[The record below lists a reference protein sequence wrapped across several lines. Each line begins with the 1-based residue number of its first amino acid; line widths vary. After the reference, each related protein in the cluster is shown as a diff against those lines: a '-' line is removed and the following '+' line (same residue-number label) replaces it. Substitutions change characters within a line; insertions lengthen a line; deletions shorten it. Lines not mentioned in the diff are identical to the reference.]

1 MHTST
6 RWITPGAIALCA
18 VTSLAL
24 LLAPAPSLA
33 QGQQEPS
40 PAASA
45 TPEPSPTPAANAD
58 PNNGVFGDFGGA
70 RSALAR
76 RGVTFFGRYA
86 GEFAGNVTG
95 SPQGTAYASE
105 VQLGANVDFGLLNGI
120 RNGGTLHFIATQRF
134 GSGLSS
140 NVIGN
145 IGSVQEI
152 FGDGMTT
159 RLTELDYEQPLGSD
173 AFNVKFGRVIM
184 QSDFAAGSTYW
195 NSNLWCEYQ
204 SNAICGTP
212 VGVPNNS
219 GYGFYPSSEWG
230 VRFKAQSPSGFYV
243 KTGAYQVNPTY
254 SQRGHG
260 FNLSITG
267 DTGTDFPFETG
278 MAFRD
283 HDGTNVG
290 NLRLGGYYDTS
301 NVLGAESALSR
312 FVDPTNPA
320 LGAIPQQTYRGRDGF
335 YVLTDHLIQGSA
347 LPGRAG
353 TAFFLAYE
361 FGDPQTA
368 VISSF
373 LDAGVVRHGTF
384 AGRPNDTIA
393 LGFAY
398 MDVNARLRN
407 FEMALQN
414 AGYAVPLNGQEKVV
428 ELNYGLQLTKS
439 IVLRPG
445 LQYVIN
451 PAGEQNVV
459 YPGGAIGKKN
469 TLVLGLGTN
478 INF

>member
-1 MHTST
+1 MNTST
-6 RWITPGAIALCA
+6 RWTTAGAVALCA
-18 VTSLAL
+18 VISLTL
-24 LLAPAPSLA
+24 LAAPAPSLA
-33 QGQQEPS
+33 QQEPS

-45 TPEPSPTPAANAD
+45 TPAPSPTRAATPD

-70 RSALAR
+70 RTSLAR
-76 RGVTFFGRYA
+76 KGVTFFGRYA
-86 GEFAGNVTG
+86 GEFAGNVSG

-105 VQLGANVDFGLLNGI
+105 VQIGANIDFGLLNGSKS
-120 RNGGTLHFIATQRF
+120 GGILHFIATQRF

-145 IGSVQEI
+145 IASVQEI

-159 RLTELDYEQPLGSD
+159 RLTELDYEQPLGHGV
-173 AFNVKFGRVIM
+173 NIKFGRVIM
-184 QSDFAAGSTYW
+184 QNDFAAGSTYW

-212 VGVPNNS
+212 VAVPNNS

-230 VRFKAQSPSGFYV
+230 ARIKAQSSSGFYV
-243 KTGAYQVNPTY
+243 QAGAYQVNPTY
-254 SQRGHG
+254 SLRGHG
-260 FNLSITG
+260 FDLSTNG
-267 DTGTDFPFETG
+267 DTGVDFPFETG
-278 MAFRD
+278 VAFHD
-283 HDGTNVG
+283 HSGTTVG
-290 NLRLGGYYDTS
+290 NLRIGGYYDTS

-312 FVDPTNPA
+312 FVAPSNPA
-320 LGAIPQQTYRGRDGF
+320 LAAIPQQMYRGRTGF

-347 LPGRAG
+347 LPGKPG

-361 FGDPQTA
+361 YGDPQTA

-373 LDAGVVRHGTF
+373 VDAGLVRHGTF
-384 AGRPNDTIA
+384 SNRPNDTIA
-393 LGFAY
+393 LGFVY
-398 MDVNARLRN
+398 IDVNARLRN
-407 FEMALQN
+407 FETRLQN
-414 AGYAVPLNGQEKVV
+414 AGFSVPLNGQEKVL

-451 PAGEQNVV
+451 PAGERDVV

-478 INF
+478 ISF